1 MRGGYRDTGVED
13 YMCTLRPAENDVAL
27 VEAVQG
33 RLARTATTR
42 VTSFTI
48 TCTSAPVCQ
57 VKIWTSEI
65 FLQRVVRRP
74 VRSALKCSRATL
86 HLRFT

>member
-48 TCTSAPVCQ
+48 TSRDVNLGSSIAWVTVTVQEVSHSPTSLTPLAV
-57 VKIWTSEI
+57 
-65 FLQRVVRRP
+65 
-74 VRSALKCSRATL
+74 
-86 HLRFT
+86 

>member
-48 TCTSAPVCQ
+48 TAIEVSA
-57 VKIWTSEI
+57 
-65 FLQRVVRRP
+65 
-74 VRSALKCSRATL
+74 
-86 HLRFT
+86 

>member
-48 TCTSAPVCQ
+48 TLAPSVLIQ
-57 VKIWTSEI
+57 QFAV
-65 FLQRVVRRP
+65 
-74 VRSALKCSRATL
+74 
-86 HLRFT
+86 

>member
-48 TCTSAPVCQ
+48 TDVGGWGKA
-57 VKIWTSEI
+57 KY
-65 FLQRVVRRP
+65 RRDIIEK
-74 VRSALKCSRATL
+74 LLT
-86 HLRFT
+86 